1 MKIFLKLLKMDLKN
15 WIENSKKSI
24 KELIKY
30 KFLNQIQILIKYF
43 LFLLA
48 NQRNLKRNLIVIKR
62 IR

>member
-62 IR
+62 I